1 MYWRWRVASTL
12 TGSRFEGCFYLEKV
26 LATVCTSIEDDGPE
40 GGGVNLSVEHSSR
53 AAAAALIPRTRSRR
67 DPPAGERD
75 ILMARLV
82 DRSLRPLFPAGMTL
96 NSNLAI
102 QVWME
107 SSDSLGQAF
116 RAGSDF

>member
-1 MYWRWRVASTL
+1 MCDHNVYWRWRVASTL

-75 ILMARLV
+75 ILMASRPV
-82 DRSLRPLFPAGMTL
+82 SSTAVSRWNDSKQQPGNTGMDGEFRFSGTSL
-96 NSNLAI
+96 
-102 QVWME
+102 
-107 SSDSLGQAF
+107 SS
-116 RAGSDF
+116 R